1 MSGISTFNN
10 QVNIT
15 DELRFV
21 DTFTSKISQQ
31 GNALIIENIS
41 NVSSVQIRSTTAG
54 LVQRTGLL
62 IQNGTF
68 CELQGGT
75 GNTITLTGLNTPTL
89 GIPPVAG
96 AYSNEIAT
104 TSWLILSW

>member
-1 MSGISTFNN
+1 MWIA
-10 QVNIT
+10 
-15 DELRFV
+15 
-21 DTFTSKISQQ
+21 SKSEVQQ
-31 GNALIIENIS
+31 LS
-41 NVSSVQIRSTTAG
+41 
-54 LVQRTGLL
+54 GLL

-96 AYSNEIAT
+96 VYSNEIGT
-104 TSWLILSW
+104 TSWVNSELSGNFALLNPPTL